1 MYRLTLEQV
10 EEIKPYLFGGLDPN
24 FACDVKPG
32 DIIIAGEN
40 FGCGQLVKHAATGLV
55 AVGVKLVIVKSVNW
69 DFYRMAINHGLR
81 ILVDWAVVD
90 AYTSGEQLTI
100 DDENHLLYL
109 NKRAYKLP
117 YVDAEF
123 QEILEKGGLI
133 NTFS

>member
-24 FACDVKPG
+24 FACDLKPG
-32 DIIIAGEN
+32 DIYYRRGE
-40 FGCGQLVKHAATGLV
+40 LRVWSTGETCSD
-55 AVGVKLVIVKSVNW
+55 GIGSRGGKTVIVKSVNW

-90 AYTSGEQLTI
+90 AYTSGEQLAI

>member
-1 MYRLTLEQV
+1 M
-10 EEIKPYLFGGLDPN
+10 
-24 FACDVKPG
+24 
-32 DIIIAGEN
+32 
-40 FGCGQLVKHAATGLV
+40 KHAATGLV

-90 AYTSGEQLTI
+90 AYTSGEQLAI

-123 QEILEKGGLI
+123 QEILEKGGLV